1 MARYS
6 GFSKYDRQPA
16 ARPLMSNE
24 ELFRIGMELRQRDAQ
39 RAQAMRRA
47 DWQAKLEEDERKAMS
62 KSIRIGN
69 RDYTWNDLRNESV
82 RRELLPE
89 IEKMIASYKADPKPW
104 QAAGWTDQ
112 DLRFAIRFTTGQFD
126 GYTEEQMGKTV
137 LGSAYQPAST
147 QLSGRELAREVGK
160 LQGDTTYRIA
170 KERKAAGRELSPAQN
185 AALQKMAELE
195 ALTDAEARREKPP
208 LPGRYP
214 TEQSFVSTRIQE
226 IAKLPPFEQV
236 NAAREY
242 RAELKRHPVYL
253 DERHPEHKHILE
265 EHHMTYASEEYEGGG
280 AVMPEDSK

>member
-147 QLSGRELAREVGK
+147 QLSGRELARSW
-160 LQGDTTYRIA
+160 
-170 KERKAAGRELSPAQN
+170 KA
-185 AALQKMAELE
+185 
-195 ALTDAEARREKPP
+195 
-208 LPGRYP
+208 PGRYDLQDSEGTKSGGP
-214 TEQSFVSTRIQE
+214 RIEPSTKRS
-226 IAKLPPFEQV
+226 IAEDGGTRSADGRRSKT
-236 NAAREY
+236 RE
-242 RAELKRHPVYL
+242 
-253 DERHPEHKHILE
+253 
-265 EHHMTYASEEYEGGG
+265 TASAG
-280 AVMPEDSK
+280 PLSD